1 LRQRELLGA
10 ERDLALLAAF
20 FAVVALS
27 DAGRAT
33 LPAIRARRQLFGRSV
48 LVLLARA
55 AARRKL
61 FGVVV
66 DNLVAHAQRAR
77 SARLET
83 SG

>member
-1 LRQRELLGA
+1 LA
-10 ERDLALLAAF
+10 PKRDLALLAAF

-27 DAGRAT
+27 DAGYAT
-33 LPAIRARRQLFGRSV
+33 LPTIRARRQPFARSR

-55 AARRKL
+55 AAGRQL

-66 DNLVAHAQRAR
+66 DGLVAHAQRAR